1 MLSDAIVL
9 VLQGIALIWLGL
21 LLVTVTQVTHDLKE
35 KAAFFVL
42 TTIPFAL
49 ILADVLRG

>member
-1 MLSDAIVL
+1 MLLNAIVL
-9 VLQGIALIWLGL
+9 VLQGIALVWLGL
-21 LLVTVTQVTHDLKE
+21 LLFAITQVVHESKA

-42 TTIPFAL
+42 TAVPFAL

>member
-1 MLSDAIVL
+1 MLDAIVL
-9 VLQGIALIWLGL
+9 VLQGIALGWLGL
-21 LLVTVTQVTHDLKE
+21 LLFAVTQVVHEWKA

-42 TTIPFAL
+42 TTVPFAL